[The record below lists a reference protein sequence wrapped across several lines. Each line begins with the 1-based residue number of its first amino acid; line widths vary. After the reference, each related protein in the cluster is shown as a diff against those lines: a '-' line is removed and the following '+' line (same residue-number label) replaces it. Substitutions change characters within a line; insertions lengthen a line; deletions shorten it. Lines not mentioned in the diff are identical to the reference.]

1 MCLGEARGRGKKT
14 VDDGGCGVPLSKK
27 KLYNTTSPRGYRSHI
42 LSTFVSD
49 SAPYP
54 EFLAVLVAF
63 ILRGALCNYL
73 SFFYR
78 TIWLLWIVGA
88 EPRAKRRIVWRIDS
102 QLSASTARA
111 VRVAE

>member
-27 KLYNTTSPRGYRSHI
+27 KLHNTTSPRGYRSHI

-63 ILRGALCNYL
+63 TLRGALCNYI

-78 TIWLLWIVGA
+78 TIWLLLIVGGG
-88 EPRAKRRIVWRIDS
+88 AKSKEKDRM
-102 QLSASTARA
+102 
-111 VRVAE
+111 EN